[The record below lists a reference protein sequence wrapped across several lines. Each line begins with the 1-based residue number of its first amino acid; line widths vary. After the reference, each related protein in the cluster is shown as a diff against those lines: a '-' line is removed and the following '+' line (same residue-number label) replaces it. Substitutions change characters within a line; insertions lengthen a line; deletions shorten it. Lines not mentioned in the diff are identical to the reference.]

1 MTYYQVALNDN
12 MHIMGANLKMKALTK
27 RDWELI
33 KLLREDGRLSDAEL
47 ARELGLSKSAVR
59 WRRMNLQNEG
69 YLKVAAFLRFDKLS
83 YSYAY
88 ILLKIKADISRKELL
103 LFEKE
108 LVDMESVFTVVEL
121 LGNYTLLVGVFSEE
135 RELLH
140 REIDSILR
148 GRGYIQDY
156 IVLVGVKTLKS
167 EGVAFLD
174 VLK

>member
-1 MTYYQVALNDN
+1 
-12 MHIMGANLKMKALTK
+12 MKALTK
-27 RDWELI
+27 RDWELVR
-33 KLLREDGRLSDAEL
+33 LLRDDGRLSDAEL

-69 YLKVAAFLRFDKLS
+69 YLKVTAFLRFDKLK
-83 YSYAY
+83 YPYAY
-88 ILLKIKADISRKELL
+88 ILLKIKADISRRELL

-108 LVDMESVFTVVEL
+108 LMDMESVFTLVEL

-135 RELLH
+135 RESLL

-148 GRGYIQDY
+148 GREYIQDY
-156 IVLVGVKTLKS
+156 ILLMGVKTLKS
-167 EGVAFLD
+167 EGVIFLD